1 MLAVS
6 RRGIVSIRTVKT
18 ARKLLWSL
26 FRAGDV
32 TISDRRTQS
41 SWRVGVQPY
50 LLGVECP
57 RGDLNPH
64 VPKDTG
70 T

>member
-26 FRAGDV
+26 FRAG
-32 TISDRRTQS
+32 T
-41 SWRVGVQPY
+41 
-50 LLGVECP
+50 
-57 RGDLNPH
+57 
-64 VPKDTG
+64 
-70 T
+70 